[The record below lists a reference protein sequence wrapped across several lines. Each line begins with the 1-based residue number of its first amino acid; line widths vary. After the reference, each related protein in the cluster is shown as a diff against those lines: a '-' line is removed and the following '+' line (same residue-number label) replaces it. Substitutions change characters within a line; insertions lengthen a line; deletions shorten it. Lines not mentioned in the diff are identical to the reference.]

1 MGPMFGFDNTQPC
14 ESNDALCNA
23 VFGWTKN
30 QTLANASDLVI
41 GKPVAIA
48 WLLLLFFVVRW
59 VLHRLIDRLVARAE
73 DGVLSDKVSRFGLR
87 GKAAQDASARDLA
100 ASTRRVQRAKTMGDL
115 LKSVITGLLI
125 AIFGTMI
132 LSELGVNIAPIIAS
146 AGIVGLALGFGAQ
159 SLVRDFLSGI
169 FMIFEDQYGVG
180 DVIDVGEASG
190 TVEAV
195 SLRVTRLRDLSG
207 TVWYV
212 PNGAIVR
219 VGNMSQNW
227 SRAVV
232 DVNVAYREDL
242 ARVQRV
248 LREVAHDLWDD
259 DEFRGIIIEEPE
271 VTGVELFNPESVT
284 LRVLLKTAPMEQWGV
299 ARTLRQR
306 IKARFDHE
314 GIEIPLPQRVVW
326 HREDQQQTDPSPQ
339 GEESVQ
345 G

>member
-1 MGPMFGFDNTQPC
+1 MFGFDDVTC
-14 ESNDALCNA
+14 DSSDALCNA
-23 VFGWTKN
+23 VFGWTDN
-30 QTLANASDLVI
+30 QKLANASDILI
-41 GKPVAIA
+41 GKPLAIA
-48 WLLLLFFVVRW
+48 WLVVLFFIVRW
-59 VLHRLIDRLVARAE
+59 ILHRLVDRLVARAE
-73 DGVLSDKVSRFGLR
+73 DGMLPNGVSRFGLR
-87 GKAAQDASARDLA
+87 GRTAATSSAQDLA
-100 ASTRRVQRAKTMGDL
+100 TSTRRVQRAKTMGDL
-115 LKSVITGLLI
+115 LKSIITGILV
-125 AIFGTMI
+125 AIIGTMV

-146 AGIVGLALGFGAQ
+146 AGILGLALGFGAQ

-169 FMIFEDQYGVG
+169 FMIVEDQYGVG
-180 DVIDVGEASG
+180 DVVDVGEASG

-242 ARVQRV
+242 VRVQQV

-259 DEFRGIIIEEPE
+259 EDFSGVIIEEPE
-271 VTGVELFNPESVT
+271 VTGVEVFGPESVT

-299 ARTLRQR
+299 ARALRQR

-326 HREDQQQTDPSPQ
+326 HRDETPTGPSSD
-339 GEESVQ
+339 EEEPVT
-345 G
+345 GA